1 MNFKIVEIDGL
12 EVYGIT
18 TPCFGNESNR
28 YELARDLWSEDAQHI
43 PEKICDGYDG
53 IWYAIW
59 SNNSYTIARDKSNC
73 SKNNLTKTVIPK
85 GKYAVF
91 TTEKGGYAGDE
102 LPKLHSHIFDCWLP
116 DSDYVLT
123 SDFELEVYH
132 LATDRDK
139 RRKERYYEIWIP
151 VTEKS
156 KLGIF
161 DNVTIR
167 KAEISDAQSI
177 AEICK
182 NDLGYDCDMILVER
196 KLKLTDNNREQVF
209 VGILHGK
216 VVGFIHIEFYNVLY
230 CETGANILG
239 LAVSLKYRHKGIGK
253 SLVSVAEKWALNNGA
268 KWIRL
273 NSGGSRKDAHKF
285 YRALGFD
292 NEKTQIRF
300 IKMIK

>member
-1 MNFKIVEIDGL
+1 MSRGEEMDILSSLENAVTYIENNLCEDINISGVAKAAVLNEYELSNLFHSLTGMTIKEYIRKRRLTCAALNLQKGNDKIIDVALKYGYESCDSFRRAFISQHNASPSSVKNRSVALNIYPPLSFEIKVKGNEKMNFKIVEIDGL

-53 IWYAIW
+53 IWYAVW
-59 SNNSYTIARDKSNC
+59 SNNSYTVARDKSNC

-132 LATDRDK
+132 LATDRQK

-151 VTEKS
+151 VKEK
-156 KLGIF
+156 
-161 DNVTIR
+161 
-167 KAEISDAQSI
+167 
-177 AEICK
+177 
-182 NDLGYDCDMILVER
+182 LV
-196 KLKLTDNNREQVF
+196 
-209 VGILHGK
+209 
-216 VVGFIHIEFYNVLY
+216 
-230 CETGANILG
+230 
-239 LAVSLKYRHKGIGK
+239 
-253 SLVSVAEKWALNNGA
+253 
-268 KWIRL
+268 
-273 NSGGSRKDAHKF
+273 
-285 YRALGFD
+285 
-292 NEKTQIRF
+292 
-300 IKMIK
+300 

>member
-1 MNFKIVEIDGL
+1 MDILSSLENVVTYIENNLCEDINISGVAKAAVLNEYELSNLFHSLTGMTIKEYIRKRRLTCAALDLQKGNDKIIDVALKYGYESGDSFRRAFISQHNASPSSVKNRSVALNIYPSLSFEIKVKGNEKMNFKIVEIDGL

-59 SNNSYTIARDKSNC
+59 SNNSYTVARDKSNC

-132 LATDRDK
+132 LATDRQK

-151 VTEKS
+151 V
-156 KLGIF
+156 
-161 DNVTIR
+161 
-167 KAEISDAQSI
+167 KA
-177 AEICK
+177 K
-182 NDLGYDCDMILVER
+182 
-196 KLKLTDNNREQVF
+196 
-209 VGILHGK
+209 
-216 VVGFIHIEFYNVLY
+216 
-230 CETGANILG
+230 
-239 LAVSLKYRHKGIGK
+239 
-253 SLVSVAEKWALNNGA
+253 
-268 KWIRL
+268 
-273 NSGGSRKDAHKF
+273 
-285 YRALGFD
+285 
-292 NEKTQIRF
+292 
-300 IKMIK
+300 